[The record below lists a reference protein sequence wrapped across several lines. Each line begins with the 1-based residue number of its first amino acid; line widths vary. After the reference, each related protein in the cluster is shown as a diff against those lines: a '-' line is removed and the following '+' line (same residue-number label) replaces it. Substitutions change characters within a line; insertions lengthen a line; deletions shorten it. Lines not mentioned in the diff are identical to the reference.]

1 MKVLHILYQSLPNIS
16 GSSIRSRDILNN
28 QLKIGLKP
36 IVVSSPFQ
44 NPKTN
49 GKSFE
54 EIDGIKY
61 YRTFSNNNELV
72 NENKSSLFLQIKKIS
87 RIIRFTLHVYKV
99 AKKEQVDVIHA
110 HAMFFCVI
118 AGKMTSIVLNKPLI
132 YEVRSLWEERFKRT
146 NFLNFLLFSFVTFME
161 TFCMFLA
168 DHIIAINQN
177 LKIELQNRLILKK
190 RKITV
195 VENAVDLDRILI
207 SKKINTS
214 KLVFGYIGT
223 LSPIEGL
230 DLLIEAFNNLN
241 LSNKLLIFGNGIELE
256 NLKKLSTSNN
266 NIIFQ
271 GKISNSEIINAYN
284 QIDIIVNP
292 RKSSYLTNSV
302 TPLKTIEAMAYKK
315 LVLASDVGGIKE
327 LIKDDKTGILFK
339 SGDLSELEKALLK
352 VLERDDLNSIVD
364 NAYDYIYK
372 QRNWYNNAK
381 LYKKL
386 YGKIKNGK

>member
-36 IVVSSPFQ
+36 IVVTSPFQ
-44 NPKTN
+44 NPETN
-49 GKSFE
+49 GKLFE

-72 NENKSSLFLQIKKIS
+72 NENKSSLFLQIKKFS
-87 RIIRFTLHVYKV
+87 RIISFTLHVYKV

-110 HAMFFCVI
+110 HAMFFCAI
-118 AGKMTSIVLNKPLI
+118 AGKMTSIFLNKPLI

-146 NFLNFLLFSFVTFME
+146 NFLNFLLFSFVTFLE

-168 DHIIAINQN
+168 DHITAINQN
-177 LKIELQNRLILKK
+177 LKTELQKRLILKK

-195 VENAVDLDRILI
+195 VENAVDLDRII
-207 SKKINTS
+207 MSKNKRS
-214 KLVFGYIGT
+214 ELVFGYIGT

-230 DLLIEAFNNLN
+230 DLLIKAFNNLN
-241 LSNKLLIFGNGIELE
+241 LSNKLLIFGNGIELK
-256 NLKKLSTSNN
+256 NLKRISELNN
-266 NIIFQ
+266 NIIFK
-271 GKISNSEIINAYN
+271 GNISNSEIMTAYN

-292 RKSSYLTNSV
+292 RKSSYLTNNV
-302 TPLKTIEAMAYKK
+302 TPLKTLEAMAYKK
-315 LVLASDVGGIKE
+315 IVLASDVGGMIE
-327 LIKDDKTGILFK
+327 LIKDGETGILFK
-339 SGDLSELEKALLK
+339 SGSITELEKAIIQI
-352 VLERDDLNSIVD
+352 LESNNLNYIKD
-364 NAYDYIYK
+364 NAFNYIDK
-372 QRNWYNNAK
+372 QRNWYYNAK

-386 YGKIKNGK
+386 YDDLKNGK